1 MFFFVS
7 KILGFFALPA
17 NALVVLSVVGALLLA
32 TRWKR
37 AGMRLAICGIIAI
50 VVCGLSPLGNA
61 LILPLEDRFS
71 PWDPAHGAPDGIVV
85 LGGAFENAVSGA
97 RDVVTLNDAAERMTS
112 AVELARRF
120 PAARILFSGGSGQ
133 MVVTGPSEAALTQR
147 LFTELGVDPGRLLL
161 EDRSRD
167 TAENA
172 TFSKALADPK
182 PGEHWLLVTS
192 ASHMPRA
199 VGAFRRAGFPVEA
212 YPVDWRTRGRIDLV
226 LPFASVSDGLKR
238 TDTAMR
244 EWVGLVVYRLTDRS
258 SALFPGPEP

>member
-1 MFFFVS
+1 MFFAVS

-17 NALVVLSVVGALLLA
+17 NALVVLGVLGTLLLA

-37 AGMRLAICGIIAI
+37 VGIRLAAVGLLLIA
-50 VVCGLSPLGNA
+50 VCGLSPLGNA
-61 LILPLEDRFS
+61 LMLPLEDRFP
-71 PWDPAHGAPDGIVV
+71 PWDPSRGAPDGIVV
-85 LGGAFENAVSGA
+85 LGGAFENGVSGA
-97 RDVVTLNDAAERMTS
+97 RGVVTLNDAAERMTS

-133 MVVTGPSEAALTQR
+133 LMASGPSEAALAQR
-147 LFTELGVDPGRLLL
+147 LFTDLGIDPGRLIL

-172 TFSKALADPK
+172 VFSKALAEPK
-182 PGEHWLLVTS
+182 SGEHWLLVTS

-199 VGAFRRAGFPVEA
+199 VGAFRRAGFPVDA
-212 YPVDWRTRGRIDLV
+212 YPVDWRTRGPIDLI
-226 LPFASVSDGLKR
+226 LPFVNVSDGLKR

-244 EWVGLVVYRLTDRS
+244 EWVGLAIYRLTDRS
-258 SALFPGPEP
+258 SELFPGPES